1 MQIKTFIPYDMEI
14 EDADQKW
21 SAFSQMLATVQA
33 NFSRHE
39 HEKISEALRDFA
51 EPSTKLATVQYVEQP
66 QNLDPVIKAFT
77 FVLADLVDQKWS
89 IEASKTG
96 LYLARG
102 EKTEDLVR
110 SQLHARRDASLS
122 EPSTQK
128 FLNHMENPS
137 VGSVRKSI
145 RHLIHDGADLAKQ
158 LQTVRSGD
166 KKLTDII
173 KPILQLVSAD
183 EKDKAT
189 NNYLTDI
196 WRYCRLTWSLE
207 HQSIPGRQMAFL
219 IRNAA
224 QPNNP
229 IMAIGSLASPVLQH
243 KLRDDWV
250 GWTYDSVLAA
260 YATGKI
266 KYQDIVEIA
275 SSALSEAI
283 ESLYIAD
290 LELSENCL
298 NQPSFGDIY
307 RLETISDREKI
318 NRIEVL
324 KSKTESDY
332 RKKVVPS
339 EMDIDEILDRTKSPL
354 FRSKRAGQLAKILK
368 AKRFINKLN
377 KSKNQYE
384 ATQLLF
390 GTAEGK
396 SALGFAI
403 GEIRTVGAASRIADL
418 NVCGAIPPYNHL
430 IGGKL
435 AALSVFSDEMQK
447 FYRLR
452 YKDAESEIATFM
464 AGKRVTRP
472 TNLEVI
478 TTTSLFG
485 AKLGQ
490 YHGLHLKKNR
500 HHSLVSDCHWERLG
514 LTSGEGTFHFSN
526 KTNSVLQEYLRNARG
541 YRQVN
546 NVFGEGTSPK
556 MRNLRTA
563 LHSLGFNGD
572 DLMSHQQQRLFL
584 AAELNPNAKERLKN
598 PHLKNATKRS
608 KFRDIS
614 NAWIDQWVENRVNKD
629 GLLEKISSENFERLA
644 SSLRPASYDD
654 QFKLL

>member
-1 MQIKTFIPYDMEI
+1 MQTQTFIPYDMDI
-14 EDADQKW
+14 DNADQKW
-21 SAFSQMLATVQA
+21 SAFSQMLTAVQASFSKLEHNKISESLRGFAEPTGKVATVQCTD
-33 NFSRHE
+33 
-39 HEKISEALRDFA
+39 K
-51 EPSTKLATVQYVEQP
+51 P
-66 QNLDPVIKAFT
+66 QKLDPVVKAFT
-77 FVLADLVDQKWS
+77 FVLADLIDQKWVVK
-89 IEASKTG
+89 ASKTG

-137 VGSVRKSI
+137 AGSTRKSI
-145 RHLIHDGADLAKQ
+145 KHLIHDGANLAKQ
-158 LQTVRSGD
+158 LQTVRNGT
-166 KKLTDII
+166 KKLTDVIN
-173 KPILQLVSAD
+173 PILQLVSAD

-260 YATGKI
+260 YATGKL
-266 KYQDIVEIA
+266 KYRDVVETA
-275 SSALSEAI
+275 STALDEAV
-283 ESLYIAD
+283 EKLYIAD
-290 LELSENCL
+290 LELSENSL
-298 NQPSFGDIY
+298 KQPSFRDIY
-307 RLETISDREKI
+307 HLETIADREKI
-318 NRIEVL
+318 NRVEVL

-332 RKKVVPS
+332 RKKVIPS
-339 EMDIDEILDRTKSPL
+339 EMDIDGILDRTKSPL

-368 AKRFINKLN
+368 AKRFINKLD

-384 ATQLLF
+384 ATQMLF
-390 GTAEGK
+390 ATTEGK

-452 YKDAESEIATFM
+452 YKNAESEIATFM
-464 AGKRVTRP
+464 AGKPITRP

-500 HHSLVSDCHWERLG
+500 HPSLVSDCHWERLG

-526 KTNSVLQEYLRNARG
+526 KTNSVLQEYLRDARG

-563 LHSLGFNGD
+563 LQSLGFNAD

-598 PHLKNATKRS
+598 SHLKNATKRS

-614 NAWIDQWVENRVNKD
+614 NAWIDQWVKNRINKD
-629 GLLEKISSENFERLA
+629 GLLETISSENFERLA
-644 SSLRPASYDD
+644 SSLRPASYDE